1 MGKFKRV
8 CVYCGSNSG
17 NRKIF
22 SDAALDLG
30 REMVVSLLLC
40 FLSSLIIIHTKVQQ
54 WFFEIGNI
62 PCLKGKKTKKI
73 TKMDHPRSW
82 KACDLW

>member
-30 REMVVSLLLC
+30 REMVLSLLLC
-40 FLSSLIIIHTKVQQ
+40 FLSSLIIVHTKVQQ
-54 WFFEIGNI
+54 WFFEIGNCRLRGGWI
-62 PCLKGKKTKKI
+62 SSMEEGVLG
-73 TKMDHPRSW
+73 
-82 KACDLW
+82 